1 MWSKCLKESQV
12 RTWKDLKELQI
23 VNGFIWKNTKM
34 INSMKANPSNNSQD
48 IVTFTFKMPP
58 NIVDVC
64 LLLNFKKD
72 RGEVIRIGSS
82 IRWRWAIG
90 PTMCFDG
97 KRYWR
102 EMIVTKAEGD
112 DKRTISVCA
121 FVPLD
126 LYIISIT
133 GDENASEESWS

>member
-1 MWSKCLKESQV
+1 
-12 RTWKDLKELQI
+12 
-23 VNGFIWKNTKM
+23 
-34 INSMKANPSNNSQD
+34 
-48 IVTFTFKMPP
+48 
-58 NIVDVC
+58 
-64 LLLNFKKD
+64 
-72 RGEVIRIGSS
+72 
-82 IRWRWAIG
+82 
-90 PTMCFDG
+90 MCFDG

-133 GDENASEESWS
+133 GDENASEES